1 MKQKIQIFL
10 LDVFF
15 GGREYKTKTAERKKP
30 FPFITLFLSLIST
43 VLILCTIFSL
53 IRISELSAEIAT
65 LKKQEVSLA
74 AKAVSLE
81 NQLDH
86 RYSIPEIRTFAI
98 EKLGFSESG
107 GKIVYVD
114 TNAKKESAENDSA
127 EKASPETENSE
138 EEPS

>member
-15 GGREYKTKTAERKKP
+15 GGREYKTQAATKRKP
-30 FPFITLFLSLIST
+30 FPVIALFLALVST
-43 VLILCTIFSL
+43 LLILCTIFSV
-53 IRISELSAEIAT
+53 IRISELSAEIAS
-65 LKKQEVSLA
+65 LKKQEISLA
-74 AKAVSLE
+74 AKVVSLE

-107 GKIVYVD
+107 GKIIYVD
-114 TNAKKESAENDSA
+114 TNAKNDSAENDSA
-127 EKASPETENSE
+127 ETENSE
-138 EEPS
+138 DPS